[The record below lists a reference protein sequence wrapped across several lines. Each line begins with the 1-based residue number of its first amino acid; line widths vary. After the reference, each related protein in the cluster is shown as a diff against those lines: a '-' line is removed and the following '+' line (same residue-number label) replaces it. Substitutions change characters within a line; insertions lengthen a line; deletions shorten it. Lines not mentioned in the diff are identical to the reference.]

1 VNQTE
6 ISLIKHKQQTN
17 HLLNTEMVESQELKI
32 QNLDINLPKAKL
44 NPLYNQI
51 LFITISFLVL
61 LHSAGA
67 LVVDDYFSFKSFHA
81 LSIIVGTASILILT
95 LLSRYTHK
103 VRNS

>member
-6 ISLIKHKQQTN
+6 ISLIKQQTN
-17 HLLNTEMVESQELKI
+17 HSINMEMVESQELKI
-32 QNLDINLPKAKL
+32 QNLDVNLPKTKL

-51 LFITISFLVL
+51 LFVTISFFVL

-67 LVVDDYFSFKSFHA
+67 FVVPDYFSYKSFHA
-81 LSIIVGTASILILT
+81 LSVIVGTATILILI

-103 VRNS
+103 VRNC